1 MAKESLM
8 SKMESNLDNSFIN
21 KEQKLNSV
29 PRTSIRV
36 KGVTHSK
43 ISVLKRLEMVDSID
57 ELLDEALNLYISQ
70 FPKEKQNKIEKMIME
85 ENELKIKKA
94 RKVSK

>member
-8 SKMESNLDNSFIN
+8 NKVESSLDNSFIN
-21 KEQKLNSV
+21 KEQKFSSV

-43 ISVLKRLEMVDSID
+43 INVLKKVEMIDSID
-57 ELLDEALNLYISQ
+57 ELLDETLNLYISK
-70 FPKEKQNKIEKMIME
+70 FPKDKQNKIEKMIME
-85 ENELKIKKA
+85 ENEFKIKKA
-94 RKVSK
+94 RKTSK

>member
-8 SKMESNLDNSFIN
+8 NKMESNLDNSFIN
-21 KEQKLNSV
+21 KEQKLNSI

-36 KGVTHSK
+36 KGATHSK
-43 ISVLKRLEMVDSID
+43 MSVLKKIAMVDSID
-57 ELLDEALNLYISQ
+57 ELLDETLNLYISK
-70 FPKEKQNKIEKMIME
+70 FPQDKQNKIEQMIME

>member
-43 ISVLKRLEMVDSID
+43 ISVLKS
-57 ELLDEALNLYISQ
+57 
-70 FPKEKQNKIEKMIME
+70 
-85 ENELKIKKA
+85 
-94 RKVSK
+94 

>member
-8 SKMESNLDNSFIN
+8 NKMESNLDNSFIN
-21 KEQKLNSV
+21 KEQKFNSI

-36 KGVTHSK
+36 KGITHSK

-57 ELLDEALNLYISQ
+57 DLLDEALNLYISKFSQ
-70 FPKEKQNKIEKMIME
+70 DKQNKIEKMIME